1 MKQTKIFLLVFL
13 ALIGLTVSSCSDD
26 DLGPTIFD
34 TTYHPL
40 DKNSETFA
48 LDSFLEVNYRQ
59 PYNLQ
64 FQYKYN
70 DIGSNMNYNLVPV
83 SYENAVKF
91 AVLGKY
97 LWYDVYKQE
106 VGEEFLKT
114 YTPHIIM
121 LLGSPAYNAA
131 SGTEV
136 LGVAEGGLKITLYK
150 GNELDETS
158 IDSLNEYY
166 FRTMHHEFSHILH
179 QNVVIPTNF
188 REISNSSYNAISWQ
202 DTPDSV
208 ALSRGFVLQY
218 ATSGYQEDW
227 VEIIANYVTR
237 TRMQWQSFLN
247 TANYGWESDT
257 VDVADY
263 DGAIGMNTQ
272 EMTQQQYIRAMRN
285 LVKSGTVNMDTI
297 GWRTFKGD
305 LRSSQGGYSQYAIV
319 RKQVQRNANGSVAL
333 DADGKIQYLDTD
345 GINGRAVIEQKFEI
359 IKNWLSQHFNY
370 DIDKVRDEVQR
381 RQYVM
386 NADGTYKLNADG
398 DPINALMQPSAS
410 DPSKTVMQT
419 LLDQVYDLKK

>member
-1 MKQTKIFLLVFL
+1 MKYTKILLL
-13 ALIGLTVSSCSDD
+13 ALVAMLGLTISSCSDD
-26 DLGPTIFD
+26 DLGPSIFD

-150 GNELDETS
+150 GNELDEQS

-179 QNVVIPTNF
+179 QNVIIPTNF
-188 REISNSSYNAISWQ
+188 REISNSQYNALSWQ

-227 VEIIANYVTR
+227 VELIANYITR
-237 TRMQWQSFLN
+237 TRMQWNDFLN
-247 TANYGWESDT
+247 TANYGWEPDT
-257 VDVADY
+257 VSASDY
-263 DGAIGMNTQ
+263 DRAIGISTQ
-272 EMTQQQYIRAMRN
+272 TMSKEQYIRAMRQV
-285 LVKSGTVNMDTI
+285 VKSGTVNMDTI
-297 GWRTFKGD
+297 GWRTFSGD
-305 LRSSQGGYSQYAIV
+305 IQSAGGGYASYAIV

-333 DADGKIQYLDTD
+333 DANGHISYLDSD
-345 GINGRAVIEQKFEI
+345 GINGRAVLLQKFEI
-359 IKNWLSQHFNY
+359 ISNWLKQHFNY

-386 NADGTYKLNADG
+386 NPDGTYKLDAEG
-398 DPINALMQPSAS
+398 LPINALLQPSAS